1 MRHDSLFFHV
11 NNVFIIQV
19 QSNIDLIPVSA
30 TQKRA
35 RYIPCFG
42 SAFWC
47 LLCKLALKVNSAETA
62 ATNEDLVLLAAASC
76 PCTTNTQESY
86 TKNGRTLGPNQEKV

>member
-1 MRHDSLFFHV
+1 M
-11 NNVFIIQV
+11 FIIQV
-19 QSNIDLIPVSA
+19 QSNIDLIPVSP

-62 ATNEDLVLLAAASC
+62 ATNEDLVLLAAPVLPTHRRA
-76 PCTTNTQESY
+76 
-86 TKNGRTLGPNQEKV
+86 TLRMGAPWVQIRKKFEVVMQ